1 MTSSSRVMLLIDADN
16 VSTDVIEQ
24 AISRLHAEYGAL
36 HVRRAYCTAE
46 SAVKHQNLFKRL
58 SIRPMVNL
66 AAGKN
71 STDIALAVD
80 ALDLVMAERPDVV
93 VIASSDS
100 DFAPLVSR
108 LREKGCQVRG
118 FGQAGKVGEETPLI
132 YDDFLE
138 FAHRRTR
145 SASEEASAGAGT
157 GRRTRST
164 SRGGSRTQK
173 GQSAQNAQSAPS
185 AQKSQEPRTG
195 TRAQASRQAKKA
207 EPSVP
212 APMPPAPEPV
222 PPAATAEPAATEAS
236 VAEAPARKTP
246 ARKTAAKK
254 TSTRRTAKPAAEAQT
269 EPQVDSEATT
279 PAAAPAQAA
288 PETLT
293 EAPTPTAAPETTEP
307 PPAKPARK
315 RAATPRKTAAKRSAS
330 AASAAVVAPAEPPP
344 PPPPPAPTMPAE
356 VAELLRALPSLAD
369 TQVMELQRASEQL
382 RKAGLLSKRYSS
394 RKLLGRFPDWFD
406 LQPPADP
413 VRVILKKPV

>member
-1 MTSSSRVMLLIDADN
+1 MTSPSRVMLLIDADN
-16 VSTDVIEQ
+16 VSTDVVEQ

-46 SAVKHQNLFKRL
+46 TAVKYQNLFKRL

-118 FGQAGKVGEETPLI
+118 VGQAGKVGEETPMI
-132 YDDFLE
+132 YDDFLQFE
-138 FAHRRTR
+138 HRRSR
-145 SASEEASAGAGT
+145 SASAGAET
-157 GRRTRST
+157 APSGRRARST
-164 SRGGSRTQK
+164 TRGGSRTK
-173 GQSAQNAQSAPS
+173 KAA
-185 AQKSQEPRTG
+185 EPRAG
-195 TRAQASRQAKKA
+195 AARR
-207 EPSVP
+207 EPAREALPVEV
-212 APMPPAPEPV
+212 PPAPPPVAV
-222 PPAATAEPAATEAS
+222 PPMAEPAPPPPAPALEPVT
-236 VAEAPARKTP
+236 VAEEAPAAAKPTRKTT

-254 TSTRRTAKPAAEAQT
+254 TASRKTAKSAAASEQADGGDASPAEAAPPAPP
-269 EPQVDSEATT
+269 EP
-279 PAAAPAQAA
+279 
-288 PETLT
+288 T
-293 EAPTPTAAPETTEP
+293 EASVEDT

-315 RAATPRKTAAKRSAS
+315 RATTTRKTATKKS
-330 AASAAVVAPAEPPP
+330 AASAADEAPQAAVEPPAP
-344 PPPPPAPTMPAE
+344 PPPPPAPVMPAE
-356 VAELLRALPSLAD
+356 VAELLRALPALAE

-394 RKLLGRFPDWFD
+394 RKLLGRFPEWFD
-406 LQPPADP
+406 LQPPHDP
-413 VRVILKKPV
+413 VRVVLKQPA

>member
-1 MTSSSRVMLLIDADN
+1 MTSPSRVMLLIDADN
-16 VSTDVIEQ
+16 VSTDVVEQ

-46 SAVKHQNLFKRL
+46 TAVKYQNLFKRL

-118 FGQAGKVGEETPLI
+118 VGQAGKVGEETPTI
-132 YDDFLE
+132 YDDFLQFE
-138 FAHRRTR
+138 HRRSR
-145 SASEEASAGAGT
+145 SASSGAET
-157 GRRTRST
+157 APSGRRARST
-164 SRGGSRTQK
+164 TRGGSRTK
-173 GQSAQNAQSAPS
+173 KAA
-185 AQKSQEPRTG
+185 EPRAG
-195 TRAQASRQAKKA
+195 AARR
-207 EPSVP
+207 EPAREALPVE
-212 APMPPAPEPV
+212 APPAPPPVAAPPLAEPAPPPAPAPALEPV
-222 PPAATAEPAATEAS
+222 PVAEEAPAAAK
-236 VAEAPARKTP
+236 PARKTA

-254 TSTRRTAKPAAEAQT
+254 TASRKTAKSAAASEQADGGDASPAEAA
-269 EPQVDSEATT
+269 P
-279 PAAAPAQAA
+279 PAP
-288 PETLT
+288 PE
-293 EAPTPTAAPETTEP
+293 PTAASVEDT

-315 RAATPRKTAAKRSAS
+315 RATTTRKTAAKKS
-330 AASAAVVAPAEPPP
+330 AASEADEAPQAAVEPPAP
-344 PPPPPAPTMPAE
+344 PPPPPAPVMPAE
-356 VAELLRALPSLAD
+356 VAELLRALPALAE

-394 RKLLGRFPDWFD
+394 RKLLGRFPEWFD
-406 LQPPADP
+406 LQPPHDP
-413 VRVILKKPV
+413 VRVVLKQPA

>member
-1 MTSSSRVMLLIDADN
+1 MTSASRVMLLIDADN

-118 FGQAGKVGEETPLI
+118 VGQAGKVGEETPLI

-138 FAHRRTR
+138 FSHRRTR
-145 SASEEASAGAGT
+145 SAAGDDAPAAGKRSRS
-157 GRRTRST
+157 GSRST
-164 SRGGSRTQK
+164 SRGGSRGK
-173 GQSAQNAQSAPS
+173 GRQESRPGHRTDEAAP
-185 AQKSQEPRTG
+185 AVAETPR
-195 TRAQASRQAKKA
+195 A
-207 EPSVP
+207 EAP
-212 APMPPAPEPV
+212 APAPAGTADAAEAVQAPA
-222 PPAATAEPAATEAS
+222 PAATAASRRKRPARTTAKT
-236 VAEAPARKTP
+236 VAEAPAAPEVAATPAAAAGAGDTPATANEEAVPVKP
-246 ARKTAAKK
+246 ARKTAARK
-254 TSTRRTAKPAAEAQT
+254 TAVRKTAKAAVELAEVAEPAEPTNAPPAEP
-269 EPQVDSEATT
+269 E
-279 PAAAPAQAA
+279 APA
-288 PETLT
+288 
-293 EAPTPTAAPETTEP
+293 
-307 PPAKPARK
+307 AKPARK
-315 RAATPRKTAAKRSAS
+315 RAATPRKTAARKT
-330 AASAAVVAPAEPPP
+330 AAAEVEPPA
-344 PPPPPAPTMPAE
+344 PPPAPPMPAE
-356 VAELLRALPSLAD
+356 VAELLRALPALAE

-382 RKAGLLSKRYSS
+382 RRAGLLSKRYSS

-406 LQPPADP
+406 LQPPQDP
-413 VRVILKKPV
+413 VRVVLRKKA